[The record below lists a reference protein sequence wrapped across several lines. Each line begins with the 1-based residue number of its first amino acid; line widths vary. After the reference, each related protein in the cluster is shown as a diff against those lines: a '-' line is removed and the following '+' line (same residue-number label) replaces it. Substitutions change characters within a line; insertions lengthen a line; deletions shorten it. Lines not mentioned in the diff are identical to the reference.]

1 MKKKYMITAVA
12 VLFAGSASFACYKY
26 ITRPTLPNPDRQKT
40 EDIAKLMASDKF
52 TKIPE
57 DLKNKYLEN
66 LANQDKA
73 REIFY
78 TARSMTD
85 DEKKNLR
92 ENMRSMFE
100 ITMNKKAKE
109 YFTLPPEKREAFLD
123 SELDKMAERF
133 ANRPNNPGGPNA
145 GFGQGGGGGA
155 PGGAAAQGNAGGRRQ
170 GPTPQAV
177 KKRIETTT
185 PVDRAMAAQYR
196 AALRA
201 RGQQRAQTQK

>member
-1 MKKKYMITAVA
+1 MKKKYVITAVA
-12 VLFAGSASFACYKY
+12 VLFAGSTTFASYMYFN
-26 ITRPTLPNPDRQKT
+26 RPCLPNPGKQKT

-52 TKIPE
+52 AKVPE

-78 TARSMTD
+78 SARSMTD

-100 ITMNKKAKE
+100 VTMNKKAKE
-109 YFTLPPEKREAFLD
+109 YFALPPEKREAFLD

-133 ANRPNNPGGPNA
+133 ANRPNNPGGPNP

-185 PVDRAMAAQYR
+185 PVDRAMGAQYR

-201 RGQQRAQTQK
+201 KAQQRAQR